1 MKNELTK
8 KEIIIEVVP
17 EVAVST
23 IGLLRGLF
31 PSIIEELN
39 ARGADSGIQLTDLE
53 GMSEVLNE
61 IYEKCIAQT
70 DIREKAA
77 DFIESLKNTGTL
89 PDDLAN

>member
-17 EVAVST
+17 EMAVST

-39 ARGADSGIQLTDLE
+39 ARGADSGIQLTDIE
-53 GMSEVLNE
+53 GMSEVLDE

-70 DIREKAA
+70 NIREKAA